1 MKPDQP
7 DNVRGDRRV
16 FFRTLAGLGIAGGA
30 GALLL
35 RQGPVQAGTPT
46 SSAPAPK
53 AAGYRETS
61 HIRRYYD
68 TARG

>member
-7 DNVRGDRRV
+7 DVRGDRRV

-30 GALLL
+30 GALLM
-35 RQGPVQAGTPT
+35 RAGVVEAKTPAP
-46 SSAPAPK
+46 SAPATEE
-53 AAGYRETS
+53 AGYRETS
-61 HIRRYYD
+61 HIRKYYD